1 MLGVVVVVIFDLWLL
16 GYCCLVAVCR
26 LGGFGLIV
34 LVVGLRLSLDF
45 GWLV

>member
-1 MLGVVVVVIFDLWLL
+1 MIVVVIFDLWLL

-34 LVVGLRLSLDF
+34 LVAGLRLSLDF